1 MLPYLTSAIANE
13 NDPETLFRS
22 MVAVGTLISM
32 GGDVK
37 KTAVKI
43 YLVRKAVDIA
53 VNKVRESRIQQIGR
67 EITALL

>member
-53 VNKVRESRIQQIGR
+53 INKVRESRIQQIGR